1 MNRARNQILAHTA
14 FASEQHGGISGSHS
28 LHRGQNLLHLRA
40 ARDNVGMRIAFAQCL
55 AESPVLFPE
64 IAHVQ
69 FLMDD
74 DAHFRQGERL
84 EHVIAGP
91 RLHGL
96 HGSFDA
102 AKSGHDHHGQ
112 RGILPFHRLQKLQP
126 VHAGELQVGEDQIDG
141 ILAQQ
146 FESGLR
152 VLGRVRAEPVLPKVQ
167 LKQPP
172 HLGLILHNEDAAPH
186 LLHLL

>member
-1 MNRARNQILAHTA
+1 
-14 FASEQHGGISGSHS
+14 
-28 LHRGQNLLHLRA
+28 
-40 ARDNVGMRIAFAQCL
+40 MRIAFAQCL

-91 RLHGL
+91 RLHG
-96 HGSFDA
+96 FDRSLNA
-102 AKSGHDHHGQ
+102 AKSRHDNHRE

-126 VHAGELQVGEDQIDG
+126 VHAGKLQVGQHQIDG
-141 ILAQQ
+141 IVAQQ

-172 HLGLILHNEDAAPH
+172 HLGLILHNENVAPH